1 MPALIAMV
9 VIIFIA
15 TIIGSVEQVLVNQ
28 GQGPYTATLQIGS
41 TISGSELH
49 VLFHVYNTGSKP
61 GRPDQCNASLF
72 DSQGYRVGTA
82 GITLHQ
88 AIAPKTTVSIPTIA
102 IIDGSRPVTTIA
114 ACTALTPQ

>member
-1 MPALIAMV
+1 MV

-15 TIIGSVEQVLVNQ
+15 TIIGSIEQVRINQ
-28 GQGPYTATLQIGS
+28 GQGPYTATLQMG
-41 TISGSELH
+41 TPISGSQLH
-49 VLFHVYNTGSKP
+49 VLFRVYNTGSKP

-88 AIAPKTTVSIPTIA
+88 AIPPKTTVSIPTVA

-114 ACTALTPQ
+114 ACNALTPQ